1 MFRIWRSPAQLVSA
15 AAGAVTPVLAG
26 RCPLVRFLCAVSMAL
41 AGAAHQRS
49 RRGGHF
55 GARCR
60 FRLLF
65 AVLWVWRSPAQL
77 VSAAVGAVT
86 LVLAGRCPSG
96 CFVICFRSSESGAR
110 RRSSSAQPSGQS
122 FWCSVTVAGAAR
134 QRSRRRSLWCSRA
147 VRPSVCFASSLSL
160 ALAGTARQRNRRGSQ
175 YGARGSLPFCR
186 FFFEVQ

>member
-49 RRGGHF
+49 RRGSHF

-110 RRSSSAQPSGQS
+110 RHSSSAQPSGQS
-122 FWCSVTVAGAAR
+122 LRCSRAAALLSVLICFYGAFSPALAGAAR
-134 QRSRRRSLWCSRA
+134 RSS
-147 VRPSVCFASSLSL
+147 
-160 ALAGTARQRNRRGSQ
+160 RRGS
-175 YGARGSLPFCR
+175 YRGVRRPLSLCLCCCCGCVWKCSERGACRRG
-186 FFFEVQ
+186 